1 MRERIEYAGAWL
13 LLKTLGAL
21 PRGVARFASVQTV
34 RIFLWLRPTLR
45 RAAQQNL
52 RLAFPEWNQARRR
65 SAIRSMERQLGWMA
79 AEFARFPQYTKEN
92 IEETVLVE
100 GLENFLAA
108 QARGKGVL
116 FLTGHMAAWELA
128 PVAHALRGYPLHF
141 LARSID
147 NARVD
152 RLVNRYRCLCGNA
165 PIEKNRSARSVLTV
179 LRSGGT
185 VGILADHN
193 TLPSE
198 GVFVNFFGIP
208 ACTTAGLARFALHT
222 GAAVVPGFMHW
233 DDAAQKYRL
242 CFGPAVEISRTGD
255 EAADIRENTQRFTRT
270 IEQHIRKYPD
280 QWLWLHRRWK
290 TRPAGAAQIYTD

>member
-1 MRERIEYAGAWL
+1 MRERIEYAGTWL

-34 RIFLWLRPTLR
+34 RIFLCLRPALQ

-52 RLAFPEWNQARRR
+52 RLAFPEWSPARRR
-65 SAIRSMERQLGWMA
+65 SAIRSMQRQLGWMA
-79 AEFARFPQYTKEN
+79 AEFARFPRYTKKN
-92 IEETVLVE
+92 IEETVSME

-198 GVFVNFFGIP
+198 GVFVDFFGTP

-222 GAAVVPGFMHW
+222 GAAVVPGFLHW
-233 DDAAQKYRL
+233 DDAARKYRL

-290 TRPAGAAQIYTD
+290 TRPAGGAEIYTD